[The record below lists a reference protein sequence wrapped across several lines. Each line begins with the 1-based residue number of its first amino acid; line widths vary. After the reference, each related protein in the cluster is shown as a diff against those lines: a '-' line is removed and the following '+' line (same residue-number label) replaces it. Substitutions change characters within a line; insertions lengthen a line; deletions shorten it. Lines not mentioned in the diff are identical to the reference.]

1 MKKTLE
7 QLIQTRRSIFPSQY
21 TNGVIPQSDL
31 LKILESAR
39 WAPNH
44 RKTEPWRYKVLQG
57 NALTDLGNFMVEQF
71 ILSTDKAVPL
81 KLKKLQEKL
90 EVTSAMILI
99 FKSRDVKESI
109 PEWEEIAAVSMSVQ
123 NMWLTT
129 HNLGYGCYWSSPKSF
144 ADMSNFSKIMV
155 DDREE
160 FLGFFYIGTYDK
172 DAVTTSLLPERKS
185 IDEFTQFVE

>member
-7 QLIQTRRSIFPSQY
+7 KLIQTRRSIFPSQY

-44 RKTEPWRYKVLQG
+44 RKTEPWSYKVLQG
-57 NALTDLGNFMVEQF
+57 TALTDLGNFMVEQF
-71 ILSTDKAVPL
+71 SLSTDKAVPL

-90 EVTSAMILI
+90 EVTTVMILI

-144 ADMSNFSKIMV
+144 ADMSKFSKITV
-155 DDREE
+155 EDREE
-160 FLGFFYIGTYDK
+160 FLGFLYIGTYDK
-172 DAVTTSLLPERKS
+172 DAVTNSLLPDRKS
-185 IDEFTQFVE
+185 IEEFTQFVE

>member
-90 EVTSAMILI
+90 EVTTAMILI
-99 FKSRDVKESI
+99 FKSRDVKE
-109 PEWEEIAAVSMSVQ
+109 
-123 NMWLTT
+123 
-129 HNLGYGCYWSSPKSF
+129 
-144 ADMSNFSKIMV
+144 
-155 DDREE
+155 
-160 FLGFFYIGTYDK
+160 
-172 DAVTTSLLPERKS
+172 
-185 IDEFTQFVE
+185 

>member
-7 QLIQTRRSIFPSQY
+7 YLIQTRRSIFPSQY
-21 TNGVIPQSDL
+21 TGGAIPTSDL

-57 NALTDLGNFMVEQF
+57 SAIKDLGIFMCDEFVE
-71 ILSTDKAVPL
+71 STGKPVSI

-90 EVTSAMILI
+90 EASSAMILI
-99 FKSRDVKESI
+99 FKHRDEKESI
-109 PEWEEIAAVSMSVQ
+109 PEWEETAAVSMSVQ

-129 HNLGYGCYWSSPKSF
+129 HDLGYGCYWSSPKAF
-144 ADMSNFSKIMV
+144 AEMSKFQRIHVGKQ
-155 DDREE
+155 EE
-160 FLGFFYIGTYDK
+160 FLGFFYLGTYDSEMVM
-172 DAVTTSLLPERKS
+172 DLPERKKVQ
-185 IDEFTQFVE
+185 EFTEFVG

>member
-1 MKKTLE
+1 MKKTLK
-7 QLIQTRRSIFPSQY
+7 QLIQTRRSIFPAQY

-57 NALTDLGNFMVEQF
+57 NALIDLGNFMVEQF
-71 ILSTDKAVPL
+71 SLSTDKAVPL

-99 FKSRDVKESI
+99 FKSRDVRESI

-129 HNLGYGCYWSSPKSF
+129 HDLGYGCYWSSPKPF
-144 ADMSNFSKIMV
+144 ADMSKFSKITV

-160 FLGFFYIGTYDK
+160 FLGFFYIGTYDN
-172 DAVTTSLLPERKS
+172 DAVGSLGVPERKS
-185 IDEFTQFVE
+185 IEEFTQFVQ

>member
-7 QLIQTRRSIFPSQY
+7 YLIQTRRSIFPSQY
-21 TNGVIPQSDL
+21 TGGAIPTTDL

-57 NALTDLGNFMVEQF
+57 NAIKDLGVFMCDQFVE
-71 ILSTDKAVPL
+71 STGKPVSI

-90 EVTSAMILI
+90 EASSAMILI
-99 FKSRDVKESI
+99 FKHRDQKESV
-109 PEWEEIAAVSMSVQ
+109 PEWEETAAVSMSVQ

-129 HNLGYGCYWSSPKSF
+129 HDLNYGCYWSSPKAF
-144 ADMSNFSKIMV
+144 ADMSKFKRIQV
-155 DDREE
+155 AKQEE
-160 FLGFFYIGTYDK
+160 FLGFFYLGTYDSEMVV
-172 DAVTTSLLPERKS
+172 DLPERRKVE
-185 IDEFTQFVE
+185 DFTEFVG

>member
-7 QLIQTRRSIFPSQY
+7 NIIKSRRSIFPSQY
-21 TNGVIPQSDL
+21 TNGVIPKTDL

-57 NALTDLGNFMVEQF
+57 NALTDLGEFIVEQF
-71 ILSTDKAVPL
+71 SLSTDKAVPL

-90 EVTSAMILI
+90 EVTTAMILI
-99 FKSRDVKESI
+99 FKYRDKKESI

-129 HNLGYGCYWSSPKSF
+129 HNLGYGCYWSSPKPF
-144 ADMSNFSKIMV
+144 VDMSEFKKITV
-155 DDREE
+155 EDREE
-160 FLGFFYIGTYDK
+160 FLGFFYIGTYNPEEV
-172 DAVTTSLLPERKS
+172 ASSILTERKS
-185 IDEFTQFVE
+185 IDQFTQFVD